1 MFLTIN
7 ISIWDLYVCSPG
19 RWLIPPVA
27 QPISPCDPLVLQQ
40 APCAKKKAKPQAKE
54 VSEEVVPQT
63 AKDKVTEGISN
74 LLKEVGVARTA
85 AITLQGLE
93 YAENLSQAIKSHADG
108 IEAFYSDVQQT
119 LKGSTSDKE
128 LAKVLHKI
136 EEKSQ
141 STKKLQAG
149 WLSVWHMS

>member
-1 MFLTIN
+1 M
-7 ISIWDLYVCSPG
+7 
-19 RWLIPPVA
+19 
-27 QPISPCDPLVLQQ
+27 
-40 APCAKKKAKPQAKE
+40 
-54 VSEEVVPQT
+54 SEEVVPQT